1 MSPILKLSKDNPDKE
16 CEFELEYLLSLSI
29 QERFQMMLKKS
40 QEMYNLMVN
49 NGHRRTNQIIKRS

>member
-1 MSPILKLSKDNPDKE
+1 MSPILKLNKDNPDKE